1 MTLNIYYKKDKEEIS
16 KVCTSD
22 NGYIYTDFIM
32 QYKYLTSIKAEFK
45 LSIHDESG
53 ACLVK
58 ISRYNNIDMFA
69 VDNNLLPYHNTHY
82 IKQHTLNSC
91 YW

>member
-69 VDNNLLPYHNTHY
+69 VDNNLLPYHKTHY
-82 IKQHTLNSC
+82 IQQHTLNSC
-91 YW
+91 Y